1 MPEEL
6 PSVQISLSEV
16 LPLERLGKQESWPK
30 VIEMVERGSE
40 TVMEGTRERPEAVG
54 LEVEMV
60 STWLETS

>member
-16 LPLERLGKQESWPK
+16 LPLLPLGKQESWPK
-30 VIEMVERGSE
+30 VERVSE
-40 TVMEGTRERPEAVG
+40 VMEGMRVRPEAVG

>member
-16 LPLERLGKQESWPK
+16 LPLERLESWPK
-30 VIEMVERGSE
+30 VIEMVERVSE
-40 TVMEGTRERPEAVG
+40 GKEGMRERLEAEG

>member
-16 LPLERLGKQESWPK
+16 LPLGRQESWPK
-30 VIEMVERGSE
+30 VSEMVERVSE

>member
-16 LPLERLGKQESWPK
+16 LPLERQESWPK
-30 VIEMVERGSE
+30 VSEMVERGSE
-40 TVMEGTRERPEAVG
+40 LMEGMRERPEAVG

>member
-16 LPLERLGKQESWPK
+16 LPLKKQGRQESWPK

-40 TVMEGTRERPEAVG
+40 LMEGMRERPEAVG

>member
-1 MPEEL
+1 M
-6 PSVQISLSEV
+6 QISLSEV
-16 LPLERLGKQESWPK
+16 LPLGKQESWPK

-40 TVMEGTRERPEAVG
+40 TVMEGTSGRPEAVG

>member
-1 MPEEL
+1 M
-6 PSVQISLSEV
+6 QISLSEV
-16 LPLERLGKQESWPK
+16 LPLGKQESWPK

-40 TVMEGTRERPEAVG
+40 VKEGMRERPEAVG

>member
-16 LPLERLGKQESWPK
+16 LPLGKQESWPM
-30 VIEMVERGSE
+30 VSEMVERVSE
-40 TVMEGTRERPEAVG
+40 VKEGMRERLEAVG

>member
-16 LPLERLGKQESWPK
+16 LPLGKQESWPK

-40 TVMEGTRERPEAVG
+40 LMEGMRERPEAVG

>member
-1 MPEEL
+1 M
-6 PSVQISLSEV
+6 QISLSEV

-30 VIEMVERGSE
+30 VIEMVERVSE
-40 TVMEGTRERPEAVG
+40 VKEGMRERLEAVG

>member
-1 MPEEL
+1 M
-6 PSVQISLSEV
+6 QISLSEV
-16 LPLERLGKQESWPK
+16 LPLGIQESWPK

-40 TVMEGTRERPEAVG
+40 LMEGMRERPEAVG

>member
-16 LPLERLGKQESWPK
+16 LPLEKQESWPK
-30 VIEMVERGSE
+30 VIEMVERVSE
-40 TVMEGTRERPEAVG
+40 VKEGMRERPEAVG

>member
-16 LPLERLGKQESWPK
+16 LPLERQESWPK
-30 VIEMVERGSE
+30 VIEMVERVSE
-40 TVMEGTRERPEAVG
+40 VLEGTRERQEAVG

>member
-1 MPEEL
+1 M
-6 PSVQISLSEV
+6 QISLSEV

-30 VIEMVERGSE
+30 VIEMVERVSE
-40 TVMEGTRERPEAVG
+40 VKEVTRERLEAEG

>member
-6 PSVQISLSEV
+6 PSEQISLSEV
-16 LPLERLGKQESWPK
+16 LPLERQESWPK
-30 VIEMVERGSE
+30 VSEMVERGSE
-40 TVMEGTRERPEAVG
+40 TVMEGMRERREAVG

>member
-1 MPEEL
+1 M
-6 PSVQISLSEV
+6 QISLSEV

-30 VIEMVERGSE
+30 VIEMVERVSE
-40 TVMEGTRERPEAVG
+40 VKEGMRERLEAEG